1 MTNDVT
7 NVGTADEAKARLM
20 RQATLFSVAVAVI
33 MVSVKLAAWILTGSV
48 ALLSTLIDS
57 TLDGLASLVNFL
69 AVRHALQ
76 PADHDHRFGHAKAE
90 PLAGLAQ
97 SAFIAGSAL
106 FLIGE
111 AAQRLFD
118 PQTIA
123 DPLFGIGVMVV
134 AIIVTLALVLFQSF
148 VVKRTG
154 SLAISADHLHYSG
167 DLMMN
172 GAVIVSLLLSWQAG
186 FTLADPLFAIGIA
199 LYLIWGAWKIGLTA
213 YNQLMD
219 KEFPDDQRK
228 RVEGICLAQPGI
240 RGVHDLRT
248 RSAGLAE
255 FIQVHV
261 TMDPEITLRQ
271 AHVIS
276 ERVEEALRTAFPA
289 ADVIIHQDPDG
300 VPEPDLVP

>member
-1 MTNDVT
+1 MTMED
-7 NVGTADEAKARLM
+7 KARLM
-20 RQATLFSVAVAVI
+20 RQATLFSVVVAVI
-33 MVSVKLAAWILTGSV
+33 MVAVKSAAWILTGSV

-69 AVRHALQ
+69 AIRHALQ

-111 AAQRLFD
+111 AAQRLFE
-118 PQTIA
+118 PEQIA
-123 DPLFGIGVMVV
+123 DPLFGVGVMVV

-154 SLAISADHLHYSG
+154 SLAISSDHLHYSG

-172 GAVIVSLLLSWQAG
+172 GAVIVSLLLSSQFG

-199 LYLIWGAWKIGLTA
+199 LYLLWGAWKIGLTA
-213 YNQLMD
+213 YDQLMD
-219 KEFPDDQRK
+219 KEFPDDQR
-228 RVEGICLAQPGI
+228 RRIEGICLAQPGI
-240 RGVHDLRT
+240 RGTHDLRT

-261 TMDPEITLRQ
+261 TMDPDITLRQ
-271 AHVIS
+271 AHIIS
-276 ERVEEALRTAFPA
+276 ERVEEALRAAFPA

-300 VPEPDLVP
+300 VPEPDRVAQ

>member
-1 MTNDVT
+1 MSD
-7 NVGTADEAKARLM
+7 DAKARLM

-33 MVSVKLAAWILTGSV
+33 MVGLKLAAWILTGSV

-69 AVRHALQ
+69 AIRHALE

-97 SAFIAGSAL
+97 SAFIGGSAL

-118 PQTIA
+118 PEPVGS
-123 DPLFGIGVMVV
+123 PLFGMVVMVI
-134 AIIVTLALVLFQSF
+134 AIVVTLALVLFQRM
-148 VVKRTG
+148 VVARTG
-154 SLAISADHLHYSG
+154 SLAIGADHLHYMG

-172 GAVIVSLLLSWQAG
+172 GAVIVSLVVSSQFNFA
-186 FTLADPLFAIGIA
+186 LADPLFAIGIA
-199 LYLIWGAWKIGLTA
+199 LYLIWGAWQIGRRSYDL
-213 YNQLMD
+213 LMD
-219 KEFPDDQRK
+219 KEMPDEQR
-228 RVEGICLAQPGI
+228 RRIEAICLAQPGI

-261 TMDPEITLRQ
+261 TMDPVITLLE
-271 AHVIS
+271 AHHIS
-276 ERVEEALRTAFPA
+276 DRVELALREAFPA

-300 VPEPDLVP
+300 VPESREAVG

>member
-1 MTNDVT
+1 MTDH
-7 NVGTADEAKARLM
+7 DKARLM
-20 RQATLFSVAVAVI
+20 RQATLFSVAVALV
-33 MVSVKLAAWILTGSV
+33 MVAVKLAAWISTGSI

-57 TLDGLASLVNFL
+57 TLDGLSSLVNYL
-69 AVRHALQ
+69 AIRHALQ
-76 PADHDHRFGHAKAE
+76 PADRDHRFGHAKAE

-97 SAFIAGSAL
+97 SAFIGGSAL

-118 PQTIA
+118 PEPVGNPMVGIIVMGIA
-123 DPLFGIGVMVV
+123 IV
-134 AIIVTLALVLFQSF
+134 VTLALVLFQNF

-154 SLAISADHLHYSG
+154 SLAIASDHLHYTG

-172 GAVIVSLLLSWQAG
+172 GAVIVSLLVSSELH
-186 FTLADPLFAIGIA
+186 FDLADPLFAIGIA
-199 LYLIWGAWKIGLTA
+199 LYLIWGAWKIGIRSYDL
-213 YNQLMD
+213 LMD
-219 KEFPDDQRK
+219 KEMPDEQRK
-228 RVEGICLAQPGI
+228 RIEGICLAQPGI

-261 TMDPEITLRQ
+261 TMDPAITLLQ
-271 AHVIS
+271 AHRIS
-276 ERVEEALRTAFPA
+276 DKVEEALHAAFPA

-300 VPEPDLVP
+300 VPEERAHV

>member
-1 MTNDVT
+1 MS
-7 NVGTADEAKARLM
+7 EESKARLM

-33 MVSVKLAAWILTGSV
+33 MVGLKLAAWILTGSV

-69 AVRHALQ
+69 AIRHALE

-97 SAFIAGSAL
+97 SAFIGGSAL

-118 PQTIA
+118 PA
-123 DPLFGIGVMVV
+123 PVGSPLFGMVV
-134 AIIVTLALVLFQSF
+134 MAIAIVVTLALVMFQRM
-148 VVKRTG
+148 VVARTG
-154 SLAISADHLHYSG
+154 SLAIGADHLHYMG
-167 DLMMN
+167 DLLMN
-172 GAVIVSLLLSWQAG
+172 AAVIVSLVLSSQLG
-186 FTLADPLFAIGIA
+186 FSLADPLFAIGIA
-199 LYLIWGAWKIGLTA
+199 FYLIWGAGQIGRRSYDL
-213 YNQLMD
+213 LMD
-219 KEFPDDQRK
+219 KEMPDDQR
-228 RVEGICLAQPGI
+228 RRIESICLAQPGI

-261 TMDPEITLRQ
+261 TMDPAITLLQ
-271 AHVIS
+271 AHHIS
-276 ERVEEALRTAFPA
+276 DRVEAALHEAFPA

-300 VPEPDLVP
+300 VPESTEAVG

>member
-1 MTNDVT
+1 VT
-7 NVGTADEAKARLM
+7 SDDAKARLM
-20 RQATLFSVAVAVI
+20 RQATLFSVAVAVV
-33 MVSVKLAAWILTGSV
+33 MVGLKLAAWILTGSV

-57 TLDGLASLVNFL
+57 TLDGLSSLVNFL
-69 AVRHALQ
+69 AIRHALE

-97 SAFIAGSAL
+97 SAFIGGSAL

-111 AAQRLFD
+111 AAQRLFEPD
-118 PQTIA
+118 QIGNA
-123 DPLFGIGVMVV
+123 EFGVVVMVI
-134 AIIVTLALVLFQSF
+134 AIVVTLALVMFQKF
-148 VVKRTG
+148 VIARTG
-154 SLAISADHLHYSG
+154 SLAISADHLHYTG

-172 GAVIVSLLLSWQAG
+172 GAVIVSLLLSSMLG

-199 LYLIWGAWKIGLTA
+199 CYLIWGAWQIGLRS
-213 YNQLMD
+213 YDLLMD
-219 KEFPDDQRK
+219 KEMPDEQR
-228 RVEGICLAQPGI
+228 RRIEAICLAQPGI

-261 TMDPEITLRQ
+261 TMDPAITLLQ
-271 AHVIS
+271 AHHIS
-276 ERVEEALRTAFPA
+276 ESVETALRDAFPS

-300 VPEPDLVP
+300 VPEPTGMAVG

>member
-1 MTNDVT
+1 VTND
-7 NVGTADEAKARLM
+7 AKARLM
-20 RQATLFSVAVAVI
+20 RQATLFSVAVAVA
-33 MVSVKLAAWILTGSV
+33 MVGLKLAAWILTGSV

-57 TLDGLASLVNFL
+57 TLDGLSALVNFL

-76 PADHDHRFGHAKAE
+76 PADEDHRFGHAKAE

-111 AAQRLFD
+111 AAQRLFEPD
-118 PQTIA
+118 PVNNA
-123 DPLFGIGVMVV
+123 LFGMVVMVI
-134 AIIVTLALVLFQSF
+134 AIVVTLALVMFQNF

-154 SLAISADHLHYSG
+154 SLAISADHLHYVG
-167 DLMMN
+167 DLAMN
-172 GAVIVSLLLSWQAG
+172 GAVIVSLIISAQLG
-186 FTLADPLFAIGIA
+186 ITMADPLFAMGIG
-199 LYLIWGAWKIGLTA
+199 LYLIWGAWQIGRRS
-213 YNQLMD
+213 YDMLMD
-219 KEFPDDQRK
+219 KEFPDDQRLK
-228 RVEGICLAQPGI
+228 IEGICLAQPGI

-261 TMDPEITLRQ
+261 TMDPDISLRE

-276 ERVEEALRTAFPA
+276 EEVEAALRKAFPA

-300 VPEPDLVP
+300 VPE

>member
-1 MTNDVT
+1 MTQ
-7 NVGTADEAKARLM
+7 EAKARLM
-20 RQATLFSVAVAVI
+20 RQATLFSVAVAVT
-33 MVSVKLAAWILTGSV
+33 MVGLKLAAWILTGSV

-69 AVRHALQ
+69 AVRHALE

-97 SAFIAGSAL
+97 SAFIGGSAL
-106 FLIGE
+106 FLIGQ

-118 PQTIA
+118 PEPVGNA
-123 DPLFGIGVMVV
+123 EFGMVVMVI
-134 AIIVTLALVLFQSF
+134 AIVVTLALVMFQKF
-148 VVKRTG
+148 VVARTG
-154 SLAISADHLHYSG
+154 SLAISADHLHYTG

-172 GAVIVSLLLSWQAG
+172 GAVIVSLLLSSQLG

-199 LYLIWGAWKIGLTA
+199 LYLIWGAWQIGLRS
-213 YNQLMD
+213 YDLLMD
-219 KEFPDDQRK
+219 KEMPDEQR
-228 RVEGICLAQPGI
+228 RRIEQICLAQPGI
-240 RGVHDLRT
+240 MGVHDLRT

-261 TMDPEITLRQ
+261 TMDPAITLLE
-271 AHVIS
+271 AHRIS
-276 ERVEEALRTAFPA
+276 ELVETALREAFPA

-300 VPEPDLVP
+300 VPESLGAIG